1 MSRLKWLWND
11 LKKTLANEV
20 GGGGDP
26 QPPQI
31 ISPPNPPD
39 IGKNAEE
46 SYQAQLKYNEP
57 LAQNALTIQQNLG
70 PQFAQAQYQQT
81 SQMAPLYRALLESQ
95 YPQINQLSG
104 QVSQQL
110 QSPTGYNPQQQA
122 AVDAIRNREQNRG
135 LRGIREG
142 ANLGGTLYGS
152 NREQRESDYLTQQ
165 GQAYSQ
171 QDIGMQQ
178 QQRGQTLQELLS
190 LFQIA
195 GLPVQQVNNTPQLG
209 QSVVPGADNLYSALV
224 SNNSNFGVL
233 PGGSGKPN
241 PLTMFYDPRT
251 YGF

>member
-1 MSRLKWLWND
+1 MKALWWVWND
-11 LKKTLANEV
+11 FKSTLSNNI
-20 GGGGDP
+20 GGGGSP
-26 QPPQI
+26 QPPTI
-31 ISPPNPPD
+31 IPAPPPPD

-57 LAQNALTIQQNLG
+57 LAQNALSIQQNLG

-81 SQMAPLYRALLESQ
+81 AQTAPLYRALLESQ

-110 QSPTGYNPQQQA
+110 ASPTGYNSQQQA
-122 AVDAIRNREQNRG
+122 AIDAIRERETGRG
-135 LRGIREG
+135 LRQIREG
-142 ANLGGTLYGS
+142 QNLGGRLYSG
-152 NREQRESDYLTQQ
+152 RRGQMESDYLTQQ
-165 GQAYSQ
+165 NQGYTA
-171 QDIGMQQ
+171 QDIGFQQ

-195 GLPVQQVNNTPQLG
+195 GLPVQQVGSTPQFG
-209 QSVVPGADNLYSALV
+209 QPVVPGADPLYAAMTSQAG
-224 SNNSNFGVL
+224 NFGVM
-233 PGGSGKPN
+233 PGTSGKPN